1 MFLPQVMN
9 TLKNPMHRHQLYW
22 RCLQSIR
29 SHSKIF
35 CYPDNK
41 KTKKNLYII
50 AANTRLTH
58 SSNDEQKG
66 FHSQND
72 KRQRYEQSKIIN
84 ANLHENS
91 ISQLHQIYSTVN
103 REFGKQHISFIYSE
117 DTTTHPRKQICTIN
131 VSWPEKMS
139 FSEAA
144 SSKKAAGLHA
154 GRKCLMWLNQTGN
167 VKNLI
172 PELYTRTE
180 IQSLLLNHFKIDLD
194 SKFNNEIKFMLE
206 TYYHEIEP
214 IITESSSMV
223 IDGID
228 LEAKQTPF
236 MNSSEDHEFR
246 NRRLYSE
253 LEDRKDSEKNLPIQ
267 QYKSHILNT
276 IENNQV
282 VIIKGDTGC
291 GKSTQIPQYI
301 MDLYTEKLESHK
313 CNILISQP
321 RRVSAVS
328 LAKRVA
334 SERRERL
341 GHVVG
346 YHIRLES
353 VIPQSS
359 GSILFCTT
367 GIALRRLQR
376 NAILE
381 NLSHIIID
389 EAHERTVEIDVLLGI
404 VKQLLNDKPSL
415 KLIIMSATINVDIL
429 QKYFSC
435 DVIEI
440 PGQIYPVKTHFLED
454 IKIFKQHNLSKMLK
468 ESETP
473 LDDTAELIRWII
485 ENKPLGGILCFLPGW
500 SEIQILRKTLQYLQN
515 YNVHIIPFHS
525 KLTNLEQQEVFKTLP
540 PGSQKIILATDIAE
554 NSITIPDVKYVV
566 DTVRKRNLIWDERT
580 SIYNICTH
588 WVTRANINQRKGRA
602 GRVSPGESYHLI
614 TEDMYH
620 QLPSFPEPEIRRISL
635 NELIVTSKRFGN
647 ENVRDFFSKMIEQPK
662 KRSVSNA
669 IETLMKLNILDEN
682 ENLTPLGIRIVYFSM
697 DVRYS
702 KALILSCI
710 FQCLSPMLSLITM
723 LSTTTEM
730 NTTSLMSKSVRKDI
744 KHTFHS
750 TSDHIALIRYFRN
763 SVSDQQ
769 NSTKFHNNANKN
781 DNSRKL
787 WNIYNLHI
795 NDLINSKILLSA
807 DDCEHLNTNAK
818 HSELLRA
825 ILFSAS
831 NQLLNVKPFGF
842 KRGIFTKTI
851 NTIVSEKNTQV
862 AISPDSVNSKRKN
875 WPSPFLTYFHQVGQ
889 DGRKSSISDTSL
901 LSPLSV
907 VLFSQNE
914 ITCDWVK

>member
-588 WVTRANINQRKGRA
+588 WVTRANINQR
-602 GRVSPGESYHLI
+602 
-614 TEDMYH
+614 
-620 QLPSFPEPEIRRISL
+620 
-635 NELIVTSKRFGN
+635 
-647 ENVRDFFSKMIEQPK
+647 
-662 KRSVSNA
+662 
-669 IETLMKLNILDEN
+669 
-682 ENLTPLGIRIVYFSM
+682 
-697 DVRYS
+697 
-702 KALILSCI
+702 
-710 FQCLSPMLSLITM
+710 CLSPMLSLITM